1 MTITRQYGVRLSRS
15 TRLELERHA
24 DAPRRQPWRSWA
36 EQQAAEGSI
45 AVDLFAGAGGLSH
58 GLEAAGYKV
67 VLSVDH
73 DPMAIETHLSNFPGP
88 CLDLDLAEPD
98 RLENLLE
105 LLAGLDVDL
114 IAGGPP
120 CQPFSRAGRSKIRD
134 LVDRGVREA
143 LDPRRELWRAF
154 LRVAEE
160 VRPRAVLMEN
170 VPDMALGDD
179 MRTVRYMAERLE
191 RLGYETDLR
200 IIEAWRY
207 GVPQHR
213 QRLMFV
219 ALRDGVFEWPKEVEP
234 QSVRDAIGDLPRLAG
249 TMGGRDLRYRGP
261 KTEFQIRAR
270 EGMPDEFA
278 GRVFDHMTRA
288 VRDDDLEAF
297 KLMRSGTRY
306 SDLPEELKRYRDDIF
321 DDKYNRLAWNDYSRS
336 ITAHIAKDGYW
347 YIHPQEHRTLTV
359 REAARIQTFP
369 DVFRFAGTRSD
380 AFRLIGNAVPPLL
393 GQHMGTALLEAQERT
408 RPKGEVQPSERRRAV
423 REILKVEQKHES
435 AAYLAVGDPWR
446 VLIGM
451 YCGRR
456 RDDLALAILGRAP
469 TPAAL
474 TSRVATTLM
483 SQHRADRETRVI
495 HELLDLAKIVRAGGW
510 GELLDKSSVK
520 LAPTTRIWVE
530 AVGLGV
536 KHVAVNAGNV
546 RVAGRILGDPEV
558 RGVAGRMLLAQL
570 IGHSEDSAAITA
582 ALAGLADRVCTSSK
596 AKCGQCPLA
605 QLCLS
610 AGSPA
615 VTG

>member
-1 MTITRQYGVRLSRS
+1 MTIRREYGVRLSRS
-15 TRLELERHA
+15 TRLELERHT
-24 DAPRRQPWRSWA
+24 DAPRRQPWRTWA

-58 GLEAAGYKV
+58 GLEAAGYTV

-98 RLENLLE
+98 RLEDLLG
-105 LLAGLDVDL
+105 LLAGLDIDL

-191 RLGYETDLR
+191 RLGYETDFR

-261 KTEFQIRAR
+261 KTEFQVRAR
-270 EGMPDEFA
+270 AGMPDEFA

-288 VRDDDLEAF
+288 VRDDDIKAAADGAEAWAEYAAPSGLELSYHIHTNLLVDSVEDWKTYMSYLNKA
-297 KLMRSGTRY
+297 KLCIDVSHAQLWGY
-306 SDLPEELKRYRDDIF
+306 DPVESLRDF
-321 DDKYNRLAWNDYSRS
+321 QSQLNYVHLQDYSS
-336 ITAHIAKDGYW
+336 T
-347 YIHPQEHRTLTV
+347 
-359 REAARIQTFP
+359 
-369 DVFRFAGTRSD
+369 S
-380 AFRLIGNAVPPLL
+380 
-393 GQHMGTALLEAQERT
+393 
-408 RPKGEVQPSERRRAV
+408 
-423 REILKVEQKHES
+423 
-435 AAYLAVGDPWR
+435 
-446 VLIGM
+446 
-451 YCGRR
+451 R
-456 RDDLALAILGRAP
+456 RDDGYYLPVWVDVGQGQNCDFPAIKDVLEEINFKRWVTACPGEP
-469 TPAAL
+469 IPGQEDPI
-474 TSRVATTLM
+474 S
-483 SQHRADRETRVI
+483 E
-495 HELLDLAKIVRAGGW
+495 AKRSKRMVDY
-510 GELLDKSSVK
+510 L
-520 LAPTTRIWVE
+520 
-530 AVGLGV
+530 
-536 KHVAVNAGNV
+536 
-546 RVAGRILGDPEV
+546 
-558 RGVAGRMLLAQL
+558 RG
-570 IGHSEDSAAITA
+570 IGY
-582 ALAGLADRVCTSSK
+582 
-596 AKCGQCPLA
+596 
-605 QLCLS
+605 
-610 AGSPA
+610 
-615 VTG
+615 